1 MGLYC
6 PNMGKLDILVCN
18 LLIINSV
25 QKCPVSDK
33 NPVTGK
39 NVRRRKIWL
48 RYLAVPN
55 KISKFALYI
64 KLGCYALLI
73 LIYKV

>member
-6 PNMGKLDILVCN
+6 PNIDKLDILVCN

-33 NPVTGK
+33 NPMTDKKCPEAK
-39 NVRRRKIWL
+39 NMAQI
-48 RYLAVPN
+48 
-55 KISKFALYI
+55 
-64 KLGCYALLI
+64 LGSAE
-73 LIYKV
+73 

>member
-6 PNMGKLDILVCN
+6 PNIGKLDILVCN

-33 NPVTGK
+33 NPVTDK
-39 NVRRRKIWL
+39 KCPKSNN
-48 RYLAVPN
+48 LAQ
-55 KISKFALYI
+55 
-64 KLGCYALLI
+64 I
-73 LIYKV
+73 LDSVE

>member
-6 PNMGKLDILVCN
+6 PNIGKLDILVCN

-33 NPVTGK
+33 NPMTDKKCPEAK
-39 NVRRRKIWL
+39 NMAQI
-48 RYLAVPN
+48 
-55 KISKFALYI
+55 
-64 KLGCYALLI
+64 LGSAE
-73 LIYKV
+73 